1 MFSHQRF
8 FRISYVSNFPNNYK
22 AESLRVR
29 ENNNVLKFLGLRS
42 FIYILKKE
50 INLVLLYEKLVHN
63 QFQRI
68 FDLLSNC
75 LNLICYSS
83 GGTLSEHGGM
93 FPGGHSTKFYT
104 GRLRTEVQPLTL
116 LNTIFERKVTPF
128 IYIPLTNG
136 NIQFY

>member
-22 AESLRVR
+22 AESLRVT
-29 ENNNVLKFLGLRS
+29 ENNNALKFLGLRS

-50 INLVLLYEKLVHN
+50 INLVLLYEKLVHK

>member
-22 AESLRVR
+22 AESLRVT

-50 INLVLLYEKLVHN
+50 INLVLLYEKLVHK

-93 FPGGHSTKFYT
+93 FPGGYSIKVYT

-116 LNTIFERKVTPF
+116 LNTIFEIKVTPF

>member
-22 AESLRVR
+22 AESLRVT

-50 INLVLLYEKLVHN
+50 INLVLLYEKLVHK

-83 GGTLSEHGGM
+83 EGTLSEYRGM
-93 FPGGHSTKFYT
+93 FLGGHSTKFYT
-104 GRLRTEVQPLTL
+104 GRLL
-116 LNTIFERKVTPF
+116 LPF
-128 IYIPLTNG
+128 
-136 NIQFY
+136 

>member
-8 FRISYVSNFPNNYK
+8 FRMSYVSNFPNNYK
-22 AESLRVR
+22 AESLRVT

-50 INLVLLYEKLVHN
+50 INLVLLYEKLVHK

-83 GGTLSEHGGM
+83 GGTLSEHRGM
-93 FPGGHSTKFYT
+93 FLGGHSTKFYT
-104 GRLRTEVQPLTL
+104 GRLLS
-116 LNTIFERKVTPF
+116 PF
-128 IYIPLTNG
+128 
-136 NIQFY
+136 